1 MSAVDEKIL
10 RAVDE
15 LQVRYIDALDR
26 RDMDGWLAAFDEKD
40 ASYILQTAESEEAR
54 LPLALI
60 LDDNRARLEDR
71 VSFITRVWA
80 GTYQEYRTRHFIQRL
95 DCRPAKAGLYAVRT
109 NFMVAFTRLDLTR
122 TELLATGVY
131 HDLVAVEGGTARFRA
146 KKALTDASA
155 LPHYVVYP
163 L

>member
-1 MSAVDEKIL
+1 MSAPDQDIL

-26 RDMDGWLAAFDEKD
+26 RDMDGWLAAFDERE
-40 ASYILQTAESEEAR
+40 ASYILQTAEGEEAK

-95 DCRPAKAGLYAVRT
+95 ECRPAGAGLYAVRS
-109 NFMVAFTRLDLTR
+109 NFMVVFTRLDLTR
-122 TELLATGVY
+122 GELLATGVY
-131 HDLVAVEGGTARFRA
+131 HDLVAIEGGAARFRA
-146 KKALTDASA
+146 KKVLTDASA